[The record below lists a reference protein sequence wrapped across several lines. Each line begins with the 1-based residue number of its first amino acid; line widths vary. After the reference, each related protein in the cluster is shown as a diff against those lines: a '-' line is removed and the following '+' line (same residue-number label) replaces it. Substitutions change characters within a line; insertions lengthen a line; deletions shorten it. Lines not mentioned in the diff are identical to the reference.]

1 MSTRYLPLP
10 QHAEREIEDAFD
22 LNDEHNDV
30 DNDNETTPLTV
41 VVHLH
46 HPAQQAQSSSSF
58 AHQSIPNQPQSYD
71 FDREYDFPPPGSPPL
86 PSAQARPND
95 YGNSNGL
102 LPSSPIDRPQRRHP
116 WYRRFLGAVLPSQYQ
131 PVATEPLHLSPT
143 GGGNDGVFA
152 NVTAKPQP
160 ARTVRSDDGQ
170 VIVIPEDSQ
179 KDVPPV
185 FFFPVCFPKFILLTL
200 SCLQSY
206 QEAQADAVPPYWET
220 TIHAPGLLSEGGIY
234 VEDLPTGSFFM
245 FCATTFISFFFQF
258 IGFFVTYLLHTTH
271 AAKYGSRAGL
281 GLTLIQYGFSS
292 RMANAMTPPEGSGGQ
307 GIHGTWEP
315 VVPGEPQDE
324 PPSNIE
330 MTTITSKDWLSIL
343 FMTLGI
349 FAIPPSISQHANFFS
364 FL

>member
-1 MSTRYLPLP
+1 MSTRYLPLA
-10 QHAEREIEDAFD
+10 QDAEREMEDAFD
-22 LNDEHNDV
+22 LNDENH

-41 VVHLH
+41 VVDLH
-46 HPAQQAQSSSSF
+46 RLAAQAESSSSSG
-58 AHQSIPNQPQSYD
+58 HQSNPNQLQSYD

-86 PSAQARPND
+86 PSAQARAND

-116 WYRRFLGAVLPSQYQ
+116 WYKRFLSAVLPSQYQ
-131 PVATEPLHLSPT
+131 SVPTESHHLSPT

-179 KDVPPV
+179 KDAPPV
-185 FFFPVCFPKFILLTL
+185 CLTFLL
-200 SCLQSY
+200 SRVHFANSACRQSY

-234 VEDLPTGSFFM
+234 VDDLPTGSFFM

-292 RMANAMTPPEGSGGQ
+292 RMANSMTPPEGSGGQ

-315 VVPGEPQDE
+315 VVPGEPHDDQ
-324 PPSNIE
+324 PPNIE

-349 FAIPPSISQHANFFS
+349 VAIS
-364 FL
+364 L